1 MLELNWHHVV
11 ATKQV
16 YPETT
21 VVFLDDD
28 LHVFK
33 RISNCILK
41 SGVRHVNVEDNY
53 KPLGGA
59 TQKDKVSTPEQAF
72 SGKMPPLVKEGN
84 WLFQNLVSFAEL
96 AKKWKWEMKK
106 AGGFMAASDA
116 NMDIV
121 APMLRPDLDANNNM
135 MCDSIAIFLDID
147 PTLTDQYKM

>member
-1 MLELNWHHVV
+1 MVLEVHIALDMLELNWHHVV

-84 WLFQNLVSFAEL
+84 WLFSESCVLCRVSQ
-96 AKKWKWEMKK
+96 EMEMGNEEGRRLY
-106 AGGFMAASDA
+106 GG
-116 NMDIV
+116 
-121 APMLRPDLDANNNM
+121 L
-135 MCDSIAIFLDID
+135 
-147 PTLTDQYKM
+147 